1 MWHSVNTGYQFWV
14 LTLYLRD
21 IGEKQEENDS
31 FKELNTSILYRH
43 NYFIQPHNNL
53 VKWVILIRE
62 VKAETQRI
70 KIIDP
75 SHLDGKWQKQEF
87 IPHLSGLQQKKKCW
101 SIFTVAFL
109 MEHKKILPM
118 LANIVGTEWPLSLSL
133 LHTNAKRLATLFFS
147 GSWPRQ
153 CPCPTPEWCWGLA
166 CIHPDSLAV
175 LKHLF
180 LSVPLP
186 NAQHLHTAFG

>member
-75 SHLDGKWQKQEF
+75 SYLDGKWQKQEF

-109 MEHKKILPM
+109 MEHKMILPM

-133 LHTNAKRLATLFFS
+133 HHTNAKRRQRSFFLA
-147 GSWPRQ
+147 
-153 CPCPTPEWCWGLA
+153 
-166 CIHPDSLAV
+166 PDPGNA
-175 LKHLF
+175 H
-180 LSVPLP
+180 VPLL
-186 NAQHLHTAFG
+186 NDAEGLLASIQIL